1 MNTFN
6 YVACGNY
13 FVAFDGKLVNVEVR
27 KVILWLC
34 ANGNVV
40 RYIAYFGERELT
52 FTGDTKFFE
61 SVEMYKNDSP
71 VSNTSAFGAND
82 ICRHL
87 QCRFV
92 EGDTFKG
99 WVFNNKIAEELT
111 FEVFQI
117 EIEGTAVSI
126 YGTDQHGRN
135 IPKCFYWSRQDVLD
149 NNVVKVVDKD
159 GNESEMVGINVLT
172 KLDEDQRAM
181 ADELEALIEKMRDS
195 GMVIVFDDCNGCI
208 SAINSRRLGNVST
221 YCYAGDG
228 DYDHE
233 LDYKDMTMIV
243 NIDSR
248 VDDSNVLGVMDAK
261 E

>member
-13 FVAFDGKLVNVEVR
+13 FVAFDGKLVNMEVR
-27 KVILWLC
+27 KVILQPG
-34 ANGNVV
+34 ANGNAVK
-40 RYIAYFGERELT
+40 YIAYFGERE
-52 FTGDTKFFE
+52 FTCSENTKFFD

-71 VSNTSAFGAND
+71 VSSTSAFGTTD

-92 EGDTFKG
+92 DGNTFKG
-99 WVFNNKIAEELT
+99 WTFSNKIAEELT
-111 FEVFQI
+111 FEVTRI
-117 EIEGTAVSI
+117 EIKGTAISI
-126 YGTDQHGRN
+126 VGSDQHGRD

-149 NNVVKVVDKD
+149 NNVVKVIDKD

-181 ADELEALIEKMRDS
+181 ADELEALIEKMRNS

-208 SAINSRRLGNVST
+208 SAINSRRIGNVST

-233 LDYKDMTMIV
+233 LDYRDMTIIA